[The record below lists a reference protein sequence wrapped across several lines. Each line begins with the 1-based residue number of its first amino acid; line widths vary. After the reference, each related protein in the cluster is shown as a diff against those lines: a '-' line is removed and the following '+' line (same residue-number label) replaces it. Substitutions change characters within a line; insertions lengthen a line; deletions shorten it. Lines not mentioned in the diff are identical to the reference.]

1 MPSFDVVSE
10 ISKPELKNAVDNAS
24 RELSTRFDF
33 RGVDASFSL
42 NDDGILMKAEGDFQL
57 KQMMNILIEKLGKR
71 KIDPHAV
78 DFTGTPEQS
87 GKTWSQLIKL
97 REGIDREMGK
107 KIVKAIKDSKL
118 KVQAQIDGDAVR
130 VTGKK
135 KDDLQAVIAL
145 LRGQDFGQLSRRMI
159 LCCLTGFSSGLPL
172 YVLLNLVQAWLTAEN
187 VNIKTLGLFALVM
200 FPYTWKFLWA
210 PFFDSVSPVKGMGRR
225 RGWLLVTQTALFLL
239 ITMMGL
245 IDPKSV
251 MSLAGFQVSGVTL
264 AAGMCFLVSMASAS
278 QDIALDAL
286 RREILKD
293 NELGLGNSLFVNLYR
308 LSQLVPGSLAFI
320 LADHIPWS
328 MVYLVTG
335 LFMIPGLLA
344 TLFVVKEPPI
354 PTVKR
359 TFREAVSLP
368 LKEFVSRK
376 GVRHALLVLLFIFC
390 YKLGD
395 SMATSLL
402 TRFYLDKG
410 FSRTA
415 IGILSKSVSLPMSVI
430 GALLGGIWMLKIG
443 INRALWL
450 FGLFQ
455 FLTILIFILL
465 DMYPTKTVLSLV
477 IGAEAFGVGLGTCA
491 FTSYLARET
500 NPAYTAFQFAL
511 FTSLAAVPRTF
522 FNAVCGYLQA
532 FLGWSGFYYVCAII
546 AVPGMLLLL
555 KVAPWRGGS
564 DLESGKQNF

>member
-1 MPSFDVVSE
+1 MCS
-10 ISKPELKNAVDNAS
+10 
-24 RELSTRFDF
+24 
-33 RGVDASFSL
+33 
-42 NDDGILMKAEGDFQL
+42 
-57 KQMMNILIEKLGKR
+57 
-71 KIDPHAV
+71 
-78 DFTGTPEQS
+78 
-87 GKTWSQLIKL
+87 W
-97 REGIDREMGK
+97 
-107 KIVKAIKDSKL
+107 
-118 KVQAQIDGDAVR
+118 
-130 VTGKK
+130 
-135 KDDLQAVIAL
+135 
-145 LRGQDFGQLSRRMI
+145 
-159 LCCLTGFSSGLPL
+159 
-172 YVLLNLVQAWLTAEN
+172 AEN

-225 RGWLLVTQTALFLL
+225 RGWLVITQAVLFLL

-251 MSLAGFQVSGVTL
+251 MSFAGITVSGVSL
-264 AAGMCFLVSMASAS
+264 AAAMCFLVSMASAS

-328 MVYLVTG
+328 MVYLITG

-344 TLFVVKEPPI
+344 TLFVVKEPQI
-354 PTVKR
+354 AAGKR

-410 FSRTA
+410 FTRTA
-415 IGILSKSVSLPMSVI
+415 IGILSKSVSLPMRGGGLRG
-430 GALLGGIWMLKIG
+430 GARHLRLHVVSGARDQSRLYGVPV
-443 INRALWL
+443 RALH
-450 FGLFQ
+450 
-455 FLTILIFILL
+455 
-465 DMYPTKTVLSLV
+465 
-477 IGAEAFGVGLGTCA
+477 
-491 FTSYLARET
+491 LARRGPPDLLQRGLRL
-500 NPAYTAFQFAL
+500 PAG
-511 FTSLAAVPRTF
+511 P
-522 FNAVCGYLQA
+522 
-532 FLGWSGFYYVCAII
+532 
-546 AVPGMLLLL
+546 PGLVRLLLCLRHHRGSRHAASL
-555 KVAPWRGGS
+555 KGRAMERRKRPRERKAK
-564 DLESGKQNF
+564 LLMLAKR

>member
-1 MPSFDVVSE
+1 MSLF
-10 ISKPELKNAVDNAS
+10 S
-24 RELSTRFDF
+24 RT
-33 RGVDASFSL
+33 ASFFRE
-42 NDDGILMKAEGDFQL
+42 IL
-57 KQMMNILIEKLGKR
+57 
-71 KIDPHAV
+71 
-78 DFTGTPEQS
+78 
-87 GKTWSQLIKL
+87 
-97 REGIDREMGK
+97 
-107 KIVKAIKDSKL
+107 
-118 KVQAQIDGDAVR
+118 
-130 VTGKK
+130 
-135 KDDLQAVIAL
+135 
-145 LRGQDFGQLSRRMI
+145 LSRRMI
-159 LCCLTGFSSGLPL
+159 L
-172 YVLLNLVQAWLTAEN
+172 AEN

-239 ITMMGL
+239 ITIMGL

-251 MSLAGFQVSGVTL
+251 MSLAGLQVSGVTL
-264 AAGMCFLVSMASAS
+264 AAAMCFLVSMASAS

-308 LSQLVPGSLAFI
+308 LS
-320 LADHIPWS
+320 
-328 MVYLVTG
+328 TG

-500 NPAYTAFQFAL
+500 NPAYTAFQLDLLQRGLRLPPGF
-511 FTSLAAVPRTF
+511 PRL
-522 FNAVCGYLQA
+522 VR
-532 FLGWSGFYYVCAII
+532 
-546 AVPGMLLLL
+546 LLLCL
-555 KVAPWRGGS
+555 RDNRGARHAASPQGRA
-564 DLESGKQNF
+564 LERRKRP